1 MILWRRTLGVG
12 LGLVAAGSLC
22 TVAQASSVLA
32 EVIDDAPGLVQ
43 VDELPVEQAQAEA
56 GLVDQAQLD
65 QTSIEQAVE
74 SLDTPEAVAEALP
87 LSAEDLADLVT
98 VADPATEVALVP
110 TQVLE
115 NLSQEQIEAIATI
128 IATAEETPRTEV
140 IANLPAE
147 VLTHLDTLVG
157 VQPQVSR
164 RRWLPTNLVRRLRI
178 PQMVAA
184 LIRQPKNSALVMLG
198 NHIVV
203 VNPVTGAVLGAVLG
217 AL

>member
-1 MILWRRTLGVG
+1 M
-12 LGLVAAGSLC
+12 VAAGSLC